1 MEARITHQQF
11 FDAVF
16 NGDIEVLQPYNPIK
30 DESICNDPKN
40 SFILFITIDGK
51 KKDIEIRDGKVALLF
66 DVAPNILDLIKL
78 KNIEQ
83 DIAQLKSEEQEIKK
97 QIRVKQQQLIELK
110 VKVEL

>member
-1 MEARITHQQF
+1 M
-11 FDAVF
+11 F
-16 NGDIEVLQPYNPIK
+16 NGDIEVSQTYNPFE
-30 DESICNDPKN
+30 DESICNDLKK

-51 KKDIEIRDGKVALLF
+51 KKDIEVRDGKVALLF

-78 KNIEQ
+78 KNMEQ
-83 DIAQLKSEEQEIKK
+83 DIAQLKSKEQEIKK